1 MLIDDRFDLGD
12 FGVKGKAIHTP
23 GHTPSSI
30 SVILDSGG
38 VIISGDLSTGCT
50 HQLPMFA
57 MDFPRAKESL
67 RRVVSFE
74 PAKIY
79 FAHGGFL
86 EPEIMQE
93 SDGLIIATPIYF
105 AGITAQTKAWLDRI
119 FSYIGMDL
127 SPKLPRSK
135 KSSFIFTQNQPN
147 AVLFQVPIAT
157 FMKTVGL
164 TGLPVK
170 DYLLAYDLDA
180 RIKTPMI
187 GKREFMEKTYLMGN
201 VLLW

>member
-1 MLIDDRFDLGD
+1 
-12 FGVKGKAIHTP
+12 
-23 GHTPSSI
+23 
-30 SVILDSGG
+30 
-38 VIISGDLSTGCT
+38 
-50 HQLPMFA
+50 MFA

-157 FMKTVGL
+157 FMKMVGL